1 MPFLNLTIKEL
12 HNELVKKTVTP
23 LMLVKEALLRIKADQ
38 TNAFITVMEEEALDL
53 AKKLIEPEI
62 DNMFWG
68 IPFVIKDNISTKG
81 VITTGGAKMLENYV
95 PLFDATVVSILKK
108 AKAIPIAK
116 TSLDELGIGGYGI
129 NSYRGPTY
137 NPYDL
142 TKTHI
147 IGGSSSGSASA
158 VANAITPFGLGS
170 DTGDSICKPASYAGL
185 VGLKPSWGLLSRFGL
200 FSFNTTLDTLGFFT
214 RSVYDAGLLLNLLA
228 QKDELDATNIKK
240 EKEDYLR
247 LIDDFEIK
255 KTKVAIIK
263 EIANDVIDKDI
274 NTIFQKTIASFK
286 NKGLKVDYVSL
297 DMSLLNSLYPAYF
310 ILTSAEATSN
320 NARLDGIKYGPSFK
334 GETYEEIMF
343 NARNEG
349 FSNFTKR
356 KLLFG
361 EYFLSKENKE
371 NTYVLAQKVR
381 RLVVNEIN
389 KIFNEYD
396 IIFLPAT
403 PTTAPLIKD
412 VSSAL
417 KEKPSLAENYMMIA
431 NFGGFPSITVP
442 IGFKG
447 NLPFGGYLLSKQFN
461 EAKLIQVAKLLED
474 ISGYY
479 NLSVRTKQK

>member
-38 TNAFITVMEEEALDL
+38 TNAFISVMEEEALDL
-53 AKKLIEPEI
+53 AKKLIEPEV

-81 VITTGGAKMLENYV
+81 VTTTGGSKILANYV
-95 PLFDATVVSILKK
+95 PVFDATIVSILKK

-116 TSLDELGIGGYGI
+116 TSLDELGIGDYGV
-129 NSYRGPTY
+129 NSFHGVTY

-142 TKTHI
+142 VKTHI

-158 VANAITPFGLGS
+158 VANAITPFALGS

-185 VGLKPSWGLLSRFGL
+185 VGFKPSWGLLSRFGL
-200 FSFNTTLDTLGFFT
+200 FSFNNTLDTIGFFT
-214 RSVYDAGLLLNLLA
+214 RSVYDASLLLNLLT
-228 QKDELDATNIKK
+228 QKDELDATNIKI

-247 LIDDFEIK
+247 LINDFEIK
-255 KTKVAIIK
+255 KTKVAIVK
-263 EIANDVIDKDI
+263 EIANDVFDKDI
-274 NTIFQKTIASFK
+274 NTSFQKSIASFK
-286 NKGLKVDYVSL
+286 NKGLQVDYVSL
-297 DMSLLNSLYPAYF
+297 DLKLLNSLYPAYF

-320 NARLDGIKYGPSFK
+320 NAQLDGIKYGSIYN

-343 NARNEG
+343 NARNKG

-356 KLLFG
+356 RFLFG
-361 EYFLSKENKE
+361 DYFLSKQNKE
-371 NTYVLAQKVR
+371 STYVLAQKIR

-389 KIFNEYD
+389 KIFAQYD
-396 IIFLPAT
+396 VIFLPAT
-403 PTTAPLIKD
+403 PTVAPLIKD
-412 VSSAL
+412 VTNTL
-417 KEKPSLAENYMMIA
+417 KEKPSLAENYMMMA

-442 IGFKG
+442 IGFKD
-447 NLPFGGYLLSKQFN
+447 NLPFGGYLLAKQFN
-461 EAKLIQVAKLLED
+461 EAKLIQIAQLLED

-479 NLSVRTKQK
+479 NLSVRTKKR